1 MGPFNFKDFKLSQVA
16 VMKFDKDLPL
26 SVLYKNSFEED
37 FKEAKILKS
46 MKAFSTVDLLPCY
59 SKRLDQAPAK
69 KKDLM
74 DLCKKNLIPRSYHD
88 FYEKL

>member
-26 SVLYKNSFEED
+26 SVFYKNSYEED
-37 FKEAKILKS
+37 FKEAKILKN
-46 MKAFSTVDLLPCY
+46 MFSSVDVLPCY
-59 SKRLDQAPAK
+59 SKRLALAPAK

-74 DLCKKNLIPRSYHD
+74 DLCKKNLIPRTYHD